1 MAHLSNRTW
10 QFSYFAAQLNDWH
23 WEGKDVLDFGGN
35 IGNMLR
41 DPFCTI
47 DEERY
52 WCIDVV
58 AEAIAMG
65 KASYPRAH
73 FHHYDRYCYFFNP
86 TGVPGLRVPALETRF
101 DYIVAYSVFTNASR
115 SDMRDLVEQLRER
128 LKEGGTL
135 AFTFIDPHF
144 HSFPE
149 QNEGSNLLRRLKTI
163 KSQNPDVDI
172 DRIAGEA
179 DGAPWCVLVDDRELY
194 VEDEAI
200 EGRPP
205 DLQRSHY
212 VFYTEEYMKVLFPE
226 AIILPPAN
234 NEGQHCCVIKAAV
247 RDQRQPGG
255 G

>member
-1 MAHLSNRTW
+1 MAFLSNRTW
-10 QFSYFAAQLNDWH
+10 QFSYFAAQLNEWR

-35 IGNMLR
+35 IGNMLQ

-52 WCIDVV
+52 WCIDVD
-58 AEAIAMG
+58 AEAIAVG

-73 FHHYDRYCYFFNP
+73 FLHYDRYCYFFNP
-86 TGVPGLRVPALETRF
+86 TGVRGLKLPALEARF
-101 DYIVAYSVFTNASR
+101 DYIVAYSVFTNAGR
-115 SDMRDLVEQLRER
+115 SDMLDLVPRLRGM

-149 QNEGSNLLRRLKTI
+149 EDAGTNLFRRLKII

-172 DRIAGEA
+172 DQIAREA
-179 DGAPWCVLVDDRELY
+179 EGAQWCVLVDGRDLY
-194 VEDEAI
+194 VENEAVKYRSP
-200 EGRPP
+200 E
-205 DLQRSHY
+205 LQRNHY
-212 VFYTEEYMKVLFPE
+212 VFYTERYMKALYPE

-234 NEGQHCCVIKAAV
+234 NEGQHCCIIKAAV
-247 RDQRQPGG
+247 RG
-255 G
+255 

>member
-1 MAHLSNRTW
+1 VGFLSSRTW

-23 WEGKDVLDFGGN
+23 WEEKDVLDFGGN

-41 DPFCTI
+41 DPLCAI

-52 WCIDVV
+52 WCVDVI
-58 AEAIAMG
+58 AEAIAVG

-73 FHHYDRYCYFFNP
+73 FHHYDRFCYFFNP
-86 TGVPGLRVPALETRF
+86 RGVPGLKVPALEARF

-115 SDMRDLVEQLRER
+115 SDMLDLVEQLRGM

-149 QNEGSNLLRRLKTI
+149 RNEGSNLLRRLKNI
-163 KSQNPDVDI
+163 KSQNPDVEI
-172 DRIAGEA
+172 DRLAGEA
-179 DGAPWCVLVDDRELY
+179 DGAQWCVLVDDRELY
-194 VEDEAI
+194 VENEAI
-200 EGRPP
+200 KDCPP
-205 DLQRSHY
+205 DLHRSHY
-212 VFYTEEYMKVLFPE
+212 VFYTEQYMQALFPE

-247 RDQRQPGG
+247 RG
-255 G
+255 